1 MKQLIFFGIML
12 LVGSCSTQ
20 RMDFSKRIPVFESNI
35 SPAENFAP
43 EESFTCQSILKPVEE
58 KELTFE
64 FAPGNIITES
74 DNPITRFEPIW
85 RPIKISL
92 KTDEQKH
99 NECAC
104 FGKSL
109 KMTGAVL
116 MVAGGITLFSWTT
129 LGLAFIII
137 GAVALITGIII
148 VRSWLK

>member
-12 LVGSCSTQ
+12 LVGSCSMQ
-20 RMDFSKRIPVFESNI
+20 RMDFSKRIPVFESAF
-35 SPAENFAP
+35 SPAEKFATG
-43 EESFTCQSILKPVEE
+43 EFYTCQSALMPIEE
-58 KELTFE
+58 KELIFE
-64 FAPGNIITES
+64 FTPGDMFTKS
-74 DNPITRFEPIW
+74 ANPIVRPEPIW
-85 RPIKISL
+85 RPL
-92 KTDEQKH
+92 KTSLRSDEQKH

-116 MVAGGITLFSWTT
+116 MVAGGITIFSWTM

-148 VRSWLK
+148 VRSWK